1 MARVMRVTMQESR
14 ATRAGMRSAVVLGA
28 LALCVPACRSLGPAE
43 VNEDTRGTLA
53 GVVRGPEGVDPVEGR
68 LVEAVAVDT
77 GERLG
82 TRTNAEGGWSL
93 LVPPGRYRI
102 EVTLGPGESVVRD
115 PGVVEVGP
123 SQLVP
128 HADVVLGGAGVVDE
142 E

>member
-1 MARVMRVTMQESR
+1 MHERRKGRQR
-14 ATRAGMRSAVVLGA
+14 IRSAVLLGV

-53 GVVRGPEGVDPVEGR
+53 GVVRGPEGVAPVEGR

-77 GERLG
+77 GRRLG
-82 TRTNAEGGWSL
+82 TRTNAEGGWTL

-115 PGVVEVGP
+115 PGVIDVGP